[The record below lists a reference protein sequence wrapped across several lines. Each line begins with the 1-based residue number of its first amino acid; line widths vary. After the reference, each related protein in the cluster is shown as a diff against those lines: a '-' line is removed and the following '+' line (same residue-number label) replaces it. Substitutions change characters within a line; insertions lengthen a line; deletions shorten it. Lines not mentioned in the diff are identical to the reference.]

1 LLLVFGQRSDY
12 ENAVLQAEHE
22 LAVACPKRDAGAI
35 ARGVMEDY
43 TLTNSNGKITTR
55 VEDTEEAKRK

>member
-1 LLLVFGQRSDY
+1 LLVPR
-12 ENAVLQAEHE
+12 
-22 LAVACPKRDAGAI
+22 RDAGAI

-55 VEDTEEAKRK
+55 VEDTEEAKSK